1 MRVNDAITGAVLI
14 LFAAGIAFWSQG
26 FPDIPGQQYGAAVF
40 PTLVAAALAASG
52 LLLVVAGLR
61 AHAPAV
67 AWADWARERHG
78 RRNVVVTVAAI
89 LFYILAAD
97 WLGFILAM
105 APILL
110 LLFRLLG
117 VGWMLSVG
125 LAIVVTLAVH
135 YLFVHELYV
144 PLPWGLL
151 APVRW

>member
-14 LFAAGIAFWSQG
+14 VLAAVIAFWSRS

-40 PTLVAAALAASG
+40 PTLVAAGLAGSG
-52 LLLVVAGLR
+52 VLLIVAGLR
-61 AHAPAV
+61 EHAPAI

-78 RRNVVVTVAAI
+78 RRNVVVTVGAI
-89 LFYILAAD
+89 VFYIVAAK
-97 WLGFILAM
+97 WLGFILTM

-110 LLFRLLG
+110 ILLRILG
-117 VGWMLSVG
+117 VGWIASIV
-125 LAIVVTLAVH
+125 LAIVVTLVIH
-135 YLFVHELYV
+135 YLFVNELYV